1 MPLQNEPS
9 SETASSFAG
18 LLAALATPKAR
29 SGRSGVEE
37 PLDGLQDDVATF
49 SYERA
54 LQKHARYHARDPV
67 HFPKAT
73 MDLVNA
79 PVQPT
84 QGMDPSVATRQKK
97 AVQSHTPQLD
107 PEADRK
113 RASVTLRMSQAES
126 ARLQQRAAE
135 AGLTVSAYLRFCAFE
150 VESLRTQVKN
160 ALAGMRAPQSAPASP
175 SRLRW
180 LRLFRPHA

>member
-1 MPLQNEPS
+1 MLLQNQTR

-18 LLAALATPKAR
+18 LLAALATPKAQAP
-29 SGRSGVEE
+29 RSGVKNA
-37 PLDGLQDDVATF
+37 LDGLENDVATF

-54 LQKHARYHARDPV
+54 LQKHARYHAANPV
-67 HFPKAT
+67 HSPEAAPDLAEAEACSPQPVNPAFATEQKA
-73 MDLVNA
+73 A
-79 PVQPT
+79 
-84 QGMDPSVATRQKK
+84 K
-97 AVQSHTPQLD
+97 QSRTAQTD
-107 PEADRK
+107 PESGRK
-113 RASVTLRMSQAES
+113 RASVTLRMSETEC

-150 VESLRTQVKN
+150 VESLRMQVKN

-175 SRLRW
+175 LGLRW

>member
-1 MPLQNEPS
+1 MPLQNQPR

-18 LLAALATPKAR
+18 LLAALAMPKAGAPR
-29 SGRSGVEE
+29 SGAEDA
-37 PLDGLQDDVATF
+37 LDGFEEDVATF

-54 LQKHARYHARDPV
+54 LQKHARYHAADPL

-73 MDLVNA
+73 LDVA
-79 PVQPT
+79 SEPARPT
-84 QGMDPSVATRQKK
+84 QGIDPLLATGQKE
-97 AVQSHTPQLD
+97 AAQSNSPQPD
-107 PEADRK
+107 REAERK

-175 SRLRW
+175 PRLRW